1 MNKKEFTALKNWME
15 EQYGK
20 GTETTIN
27 YEGKQITGIMY
38 GNDECWDMNDFYQYL
53 LTGDALFKAYF
64 EVPEGCEDLGSLDY
78 NNPINLKDAD
88 AQYFIKYVI

>member
-15 EQYGK
+15 EKYGK
-20 GTETTIN
+20 SELYTITF
-27 YEGKQITGIMY
+27 EGKEYTGYMY
-38 GNDECWDMNDFYQYL
+38 GNDECWDMNDFYQYF
-53 LTGDALFKAYF
+53 LTEDALYKAYF

-88 AQYFIKYVI
+88 AQYFINYVI